1 MNFVEPSVTRILE
14 HDLQKKVEMAYRICY
29 KSENKMTEDSA
40 KEFLPRL
47 IHTDKPN
54 KHWSPLEH
62 ARIDVILPTSWERLI
77 RIWKDKK
84 THFLTFGYDKT
95 KSWKFSV
102 VANFRTW
109 MELITDPNF
118 SSDPERRSAYAENPL
133 HDPDMND
140 GFGNYANIP
149 TLGEAMIV
157 LQNALAEKYPA
168 VFKPADRPS
177 PFPEPELEI
186 VEDENYM
193 TYHIVTT
200 RDILQE
206 LARHRSMS
214 FSVESTRYCNY
225 SKRGMTF
232 TVPRPYNWTEFY
244 DWEKQEW
251 KNWVGKQD
259 FSEILKNGG
268 YFLTEYLKECKH
280 AEELYTQLTSQGAK
294 PQMAR
299 MILPG
304 ALKTELFMTGSIENW
319 MAFLALRLDEAAH
332 PQIRILAEA
341 IWADLKKN
349 DFIQPN
355 QQE

>member
-29 KSENKMTEDSA
+29 KSEGKMTDTSA
-40 KEFLPRL
+40 MEFLPRL
-47 IHTDKPN
+47 IYTDKQN

-62 ARIDVILPTSWERLI
+62 ARIDIILPTSWERLI

-95 KSWKFSV
+95 KSWKFRV

-109 MELITDPNF
+109 LELITDPDF
-118 SSDPERRSAYAENPL
+118 SFDPKKRSAYAENPM
-133 HDPDMND
+133 HDPDMSD

-157 LQNALAEKYPA
+157 LQNVLAEKYPA
-168 VFKPADRPS
+168 VFKPAGRPS
-177 PFPEPELEI
+177 LFPEPELEI
-186 VEDENYM
+186 MEDENYM

-244 DWEKQEW
+244 DWENQKWNTWTGENFAEVQ
-251 KNWVGKQD
+251 
-259 FSEILKNGG
+259 KNGG
-268 YFLTEYLKECKH
+268 YFLTEYLEECKH
-280 AEELYTQLTSQGAK
+280 AETIYNQVISNGAK

-299 MILPG
+299 MLLPG
-304 ALKTELFMTGSIENW
+304 ALKTELFMTGSVENW
-319 MAFLALRLDEAAH
+319 LAFLALRLDAAAH

-349 DFIQPN
+349 DFIQQN
-355 QQE
+355 